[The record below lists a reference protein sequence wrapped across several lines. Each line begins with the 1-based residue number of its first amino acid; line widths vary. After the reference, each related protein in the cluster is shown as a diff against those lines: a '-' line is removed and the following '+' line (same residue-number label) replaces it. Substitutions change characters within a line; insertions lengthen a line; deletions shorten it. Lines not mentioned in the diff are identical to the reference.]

1 MQKIKHIT
9 AAVVALIAATA
20 MLSGCSS
27 QRSAQTSATGG
38 VGTATIPA
46 AIAAQTPQQRYTALC
61 ESYGEWDDV
70 TVPVKVTLTS
80 PKSMSV
86 SARAVMKRNHW
97 ISLSM
102 RMFGFEVASAWID
115 NDSVHVVDRYHK
127 NYLSESTAKAFGSV
141 GLKVSDLQDM
151 LLGRG
156 FMLGSDGGTFTTAM
170 SDKLLLQ
177 PTDNTLVI
185 RPAASASTST
195 SKATTAATT
204 TSTSK
209 TNSSTSKTNTASAN
223 TAGDFEYGFIL
234 SPDYNRVAA
243 MSVIA
248 GSNEAVVSYGEWIS
262 TTTSGDFATEVDV
275 TVSANLSAAATFTW
289 SFSSAKWN
297 TGVTKAWETPSGYT
311 RLEAAKLLKALTA
324 N

>member
-38 VGTATIPA
+38 VGTATISA

-70 TVPVKVTLTS
+70 TVPVKVTLTT

-86 SARAVMKRNHW
+86 SARAVMKRNRW

-127 NYLSESTAKAFGSV
+127 NYLSESTAKAFGAV

-185 RPAASASTST
+185 RPAASANN
-195 SKATTAATT
+195 TAAD
-204 TSTSK
+204 
-209 TNSSTSKTNTASAN
+209 
-223 TAGDFEYGFIL
+223 DFEYGFIL

-248 GSNEAVVSYGEWIS
+248 GSSEAVVSYGEWIS
-262 TTTSGDFATEVDV
+262 TTNSGDFAGEVDV

>member
-1 MQKIKHIT
+1 
-9 AAVVALIAATA
+9 
-20 MLSGCSS
+20 
-27 QRSAQTSATGG
+27 
-38 VGTATIPA
+38 
-46 AIAAQTPQQRYTALC
+46 
-61 ESYGEWDDV
+61 
-70 TVPVKVTLTS
+70 
-80 PKSMSV
+80 MSV
-86 SARAVMKRNHW
+86 SARAVMKRNRW

-127 NYLSESTAKAFGSV
+127 NYLSESTAKAFGAV

-185 RPAASASTST
+185 RPAASANN
-195 SKATTAATT
+195 TAAD
-204 TSTSK
+204 
-209 TNSSTSKTNTASAN
+209 
-223 TAGDFEYGFIL
+223 DFEYGFIL

-248 GSNEAVVSYGEWIS
+248 GSSEAVVSYGEWIS
-262 TTTSGDFATEVDV
+262 TTNSGDFAGEVDV

>member
-9 AAVVALIAATA
+9 AAVVALTAATA

-27 QRSAQTSATGG
+27 QRSAQTSSTAGG
-38 VGTATIPA
+38 GTATIPA

-86 SARAVMKRNHW
+86 SARAVMKRNRW

-195 SKATTAATT
+195 SKATTAATNT
-204 TSTSK
+204 
-209 TNSSTSKTNTASAN
+209 STSKTNTASAN

-248 GSNEAVVSYGEWIS
+248 GSSEAVVSYGEWIS
-262 TTTSGDFATEVDV
+262 TTNSGDFAGEVDV

-297 TGVTKAWETPSGYT
+297 SGVTKAWETPSGYT
-311 RLEAAKLLKALTA
+311 RLDAAKLLKALTA